1 MRMMRWI
8 CLGGAALAL
17 SACGGPSDMVMR
29 NAPLDLGPAAEIGA
43 PQAMR
48 SYEVVDLTFRASDSL
63 SVSERNGYYPMA
75 DIVWRGD
82 PIGDRKA
89 QLAAIFETA
98 LDRAGPAIAG
108 TRPVVVEIDL
118 VRFHGVTER
127 VRYSVG
133 GNYNMVFDMTVRD
146 AATKEILEPARRV
159 TGNLAAPGGTAA
171 IMAEQ
176 AGQTEKVRV
185 TDFLTVLLR
194 DELSG
199 PVTVASR

>member
-8 CLGGAALAL
+8 WLAVAGAAL
-17 SACGGPSDMVMR
+17 SACGGTGDMVMR
-29 NAPLDLGPAAEIGA
+29 NAPLDLGPAAEIAA
-43 PQAMR
+43 PQSTR
-48 SYEVVDLTFRASDSL
+48 SYEIVELNFVAPEALT
-63 SVSERNGYYPMA
+63 VSERNGYYPLA

-82 PIGDRKA
+82 AIGDRKA
-89 QLAAIFETA
+89 QLAAIFQEA
-98 LDRAGPAIAG
+98 FDRGAAQVPG
-108 TRPVVVEIDL
+108 TRPVVVDIAL

-133 GNYNMVFDMTVRD
+133 GNYNMIFDMTVRD
-146 AATKEILEPARRV
+146 ATTGAVIEPARRI

-185 TDFLTVLLR
+185 TDYLTVLLQ